1 VGATFVPATNRTRRK
16 AAARPIAEV
25 KEGVSKPPNDG
36 TRGSALYRVPLRLS
50 RRPSAAWAEL
60 FVETWNHPPHYT
72 TMHRPGIASIQGDT
86 IVLDGTSMEELEQ
99 YHVETLRG
107 VLDVVNQK
115 VGEFERRERAERSQ
129 QAEAERSHQQS
140 VDDVA
145 GRLRFD

>member
-1 VGATFVPATNRTRRK
+1 
-16 AAARPIAEV
+16 
-25 KEGVSKPPNDG
+25 
-36 TRGSALYRVPLRLS
+36 
-50 RRPSAAWAEL
+50 
-60 FVETWNHPPHYT
+60 
-72 TMHRPGIASIQGDT
+72 MHRPGIASIQGDT